1 MLRSALPSQNID
13 IPNLEVLIVQI
24 IDGRL
29 SKPHLTSRNIVDSSK
44 PGLECGMVGSEEF
57 VNPVLTIN
65 ARISNVGMTRSA
77 AAMAR
82 WETANLVWAAHPR
95 HTAAA
100 MIIVALDSMCLLM
113 ELLGITLNLRGMVRV
128 VGFGPATGMDV

>member
-1 MLRSALPSQNID
+1 MKLP
-13 IPNLEVLIVQI
+13 
-24 IDGRL
+24 
-29 SKPHLTSRNIVDSSK
+29 KPHLMSRNIVDSSK
-44 PGLECGMVGSEEF
+44 PGLECVMVGLEEF
-57 VNPVLTIN
+57 VNPVLIIN

-82 WETANLVWAAHPR
+82 WETANLGWAAHLL

-100 MIIVALDSMCLLM
+100 LIIVALDSMCLLM